1 MGFTDI
7 LLHLVFSFVATAG
20 FCILFNIPKRH
31 ILFCGL
37 LGVISWL
44 VYILLKNPVGEVLAT
59 FFATC
64 TIVLLSRIFAV
75 VRKCPVNVLLIPGMI
90 PLAPGSAIYYTAY
103 YFVTNDMTKAAEY
116 SFLTVKI
123 AFAIVLGVIVVIAAP
138 THLLKKLQKK
148 NEQKENSKNT

>member
-7 LLHLVFSFVATAG
+7 LLHFIFSFIATAG

-37 LGVISWL
+37 LGIISWF
-44 VYILLKNPVGEVLAT
+44 VYILLKNPVGEVVAT

-64 TIVLLSRIFAV
+64 TIVLLSRIFSV
-75 VRKCPVNVLLIPGMI
+75 VRKCPVNVLLVPGMI

-116 SFLTVKI
+116 SFLTLKI
-123 AFAIVLGVIVVIAAP
+123 AFAIVLGIIVVIAVP
-138 THLLKKLQKK
+138 TQKFKKLKKEKAK
-148 NEQKENSKNT
+148 NDQSGGE